1 MRSSFIEKAFNFF
14 ILITFLIG
22 LIIIILINTLDV
34 NLTQSKNTISDFSNS
49 IELPIYIMFA
59 FTTLILIVNIIFI
72 NFFKYHSTQA
82 IIIIILS
89 IILLIVSIVL
99 LVYTSSS
106 PLIQQNVQQNVQQN
120 ALLTDINVNNTKV
133 VEIMSFIFSIFG
145 ICSSFFIGCLKIY
158 YLV

>member
-1 MRSSFIEKAFNFF
+1 MKTSVIEKAFNFF

-34 NLTQSKNTISDFSNS
+34 NLSQYRNTINDFSNN

-82 IIIIILS
+82 IIILILS

-99 LVYTSSS
+99 LVYTASS
-106 PLIQQNVQQNVQQN
+106 PIIQQNATSSQILRNSAV
-120 ALLTDINVNNTKV
+120 DVNNTKV

-158 YLV
+158 YLL

>member
-22 LIIIILINTLDV
+22 LIIIILINTLNV

-59 FTTLILIVNIIFI
+59 FTTLILIINIIFI

-106 PLIQQNVQQNVQQN
+106 PLIPQNS
-120 ALLTDINVNNTKV
+120 LLTTINVNNTKI

>member
-1 MRSSFIEKAFNFF
+1 MRTSIVEKAFNFF

-34 NLTQSKNTISDFSNS
+34 NLTESKNTISDFSNS

-106 PLIQQNVQQNVQQN
+106 PLIQQNVQQN
-120 ALLTDINVNNTKV
+120 ALLTDLNVNNTKV

>member
-1 MRSSFIEKAFNFF
+1 MRTLIIEKAFNFF
-14 ILITFLIG
+14 ILITFLLG

-34 NLTQSKNTISDFSNS
+34 NLTQSKNTISDFSNN

-82 IIIIILS
+82 IIILILS

-106 PLIQQNVQQNVQQN
+106 PLTQQN
-120 ALLTDINVNNTKV
+120 ALLTAINIDVNNTKV

-145 ICSSFFIGCLKIY
+145 ICSSFFLGCLKIY
-158 YLV
+158 YLL